1 MIYRIEDVQHLHL
14 EISSYC
20 NASCPLCPR
29 NLYGYPFNAG
39 YVEHNM
45 TLTEAKK
52 IFQLDFLQQLTGM
65 SINGNFGDAV
75 MNPDTVPIIEYFL
88 EQNPN
93 IRINIST
100 NGAARDKQFWTRL
113 AELRVQIFFC
123 IDGLEDTHSIYR
135 QNTLF
140 STVIKNAQTVINH
153 GGRAIW
159 KMIEFDHNAHQM
171 AEAEELSK
179 QMGFEM
185 FFVPSGRS
193 SNNSPV
199 FNKHGDLVYTMGR
212 VDRVDLT
219 QLLSS
224 RAHKPTM
231 PIRFMGKINDPI
243 VCEVQ
248 AMRSLYVD
256 STGGVYPC
264 CHMGYNPK
272 EFNKPEN
279 YQYKDLIDRN
289 NANEHDLAT
298 CIEWFNHVSASWS
311 KPTFADGRLKICND
325 VCGQKTSI
333 RI

>member
-1 MIYRIEDVQHLHL
+1 MIYRIEDVHHLHL

-29 NLYGYPFNAG
+29 NLHGYPYNAG

-52 IFQLDFLQQLTGM
+52 IFQPDFLQQLKVM
-65 SINGNFGDAV
+65 SINGNLGDAV

-100 NGAARDKQFWTRL
+100 NGGARDKQFWTRL
-113 AELRVQIFFC
+113 AELQVQIFFC

-135 QNTLF
+135 QNTVF
-140 STVIKNAQTVINH
+140 STVIKNAQTVINN
-153 GGRAIW
+153 GGRAVW
-159 KMIEFDHNAHQM
+159 KMIEFDHNAHQLG
-171 AEAEELSK
+171 EAEELSK
-179 QMGFEM
+179 QLGFEM
-185 FFVPSGRS
+185 FFVAAARS
-193 SNNSPV
+193 NNNSPV
-199 FNKHGDLVYTMGR
+199 FNNRGELVYTMGK
-212 VDRVDLT
+212 VGKVDLT
-219 QLLSS
+219 QLLNG
-224 RAHKPTM
+224 RAEHKRINFT
-231 PIRFMGKINDPI
+231 GKINDPI

-248 AMRSLYVD
+248 AMRSVYVD

-279 YQYKDLIDRN
+279 YQFKDLIEHN

-298 CIEWFNHVSASWS
+298 CIEWFNHVSESWN

-325 VCGQKTSI
+325 TCGQKNA
-333 RI
+333 

>member
-1 MIYRIEDVQHLHL
+1 
-14 EISSYC
+14 
-20 NASCPLCPR
+20 
-29 NLYGYPFNAG
+29 
-39 YVEHNM
+39 
-45 TLTEAKK
+45 
-52 IFQLDFLQQLTGM
+52 
-65 SINGNFGDAV
+65 
-75 MNPDTVPIIEYFL
+75 
-88 EQNPN
+88 
-93 IRINIST
+93 
-100 NGAARDKQFWTRL
+100 
-113 AELRVQIFFC
+113 
-123 IDGLEDTHSIYR
+123 
-135 QNTLF
+135 
-140 STVIKNAQTVINH
+140 VIKNAQIVINN

-193 SNNSPV
+193 SNNAPV
-199 FNKHGDLVYTMGR
+199 FNKHGNLVYTMGK
-212 VDRVDLT
+212 VDSVDLT
-219 QLLSS
+219 QLLGEREQRPS
-224 RAHKPTM
+224 M

-248 AMRSLYVD
+248 AMRSVYVD

-279 YQYKDLIDRN
+279 YQYKDLVDRN

-325 VCGQKTSI
+325 VCGQKNT
-333 RI
+333 